1 MGVSM
6 VVPMTA
12 WMRIRGRSWRDGAE
26 MAVAMLGPVAV
37 ILALSRVGLSDTLP
51 WHSNSEHTAMLLGM
65 LAIMLY
71 RRGHYTGST
80 PSFIGWP
87 GCAGRQTSGVRP
99 AEEGQPSAPAAR
111 G

>member
-1 MGVSM
+1 M

-71 RRGHYTGST
+71 RREHYTGST
-80 PSFIGWP
+80 PSS
-87 GCAGRQTSGVRP
+87 AGQVVRDDRRPVHALPKKASRLPRPLGVD
-99 AEEGQPSAPAAR
+99 G
-111 G
+111 